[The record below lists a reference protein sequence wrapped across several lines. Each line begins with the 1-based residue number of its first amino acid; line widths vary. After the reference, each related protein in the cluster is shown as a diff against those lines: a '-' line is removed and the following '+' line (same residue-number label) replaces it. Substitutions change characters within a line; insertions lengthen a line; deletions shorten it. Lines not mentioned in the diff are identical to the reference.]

1 MITFLIFAGSLL
13 LLIGFHEAGH
23 FVAAKA
29 FGVYVIEYAI
39 GFGPRLAT
47 VKGKETRYSL
57 RAIPFGGYVRMAGE
71 DRREDGNE
79 IPADRLLYRKPP
91 LVRAAISL
99 AGPTVNLL
107 LALVVTIV
115 VIWSYNFPILQV
127 AAVITDAPA
136 DEVLLPGDRVLAID
150 GHDIYIVDQITEV
163 IQRSHG
169 EELVIDI
176 HRAGR
181 KETVLLRPDYVEEEA
196 RYVVGAYFQ
205 GIAFTNELASIEPDS
220 SLSGLG
226 LRDGDFLTAV
236 DGRETTTAFAL
247 LVELESQTG
256 STSLIVR
263 RGGGQFDVSIADAP
277 AFTQGLLQ
285 TLPFADLG
293 IDYRHTGFVNGVA
306 LGSGQFGEYVVMM
319 GDVIGGIVSGRVSA
333 SETLQG
339 PVGVAR
345 LLGEG
350 FRLGPAVFFQLL
362 AFLSLNFGLLNLI
375 PFPGLDGSRVAFAL
389 YERIRGR
396 AIPVEREGL
405 IHAIGFLVLIALM
418 VLITYKDLLAL
429 FR

>member
-1 MITFLIFAGSLL
+1 MTTFLIFAGSIL

-79 IPADRLLYRKPP
+79 IPADRLLYRRPP
-91 LVRAAISL
+91 LVRAVISL

-107 LALVVTIV
+107 LALVVTIA

-127 AAVITDAPA
+127 AGVIPDAPA
-136 DEVLLPGDRVLAID
+136 ASVLVPGDRVLAID
-150 GHDIYIVDQITEV
+150 GRDIYIVDQIIDA
-163 IQRSHG
+163 IQHSRG
-169 EELVIDI
+169 EELAIDI
-176 HRAGR
+176 RREGTR
-181 KETVLLRPDYVEEEA
+181 ETIPLRPDYVEEEA

-205 GIAFTNELASIEPDS
+205 GITFTNELVALDPDS
-220 SLSGLG
+220 SLAGLG
-226 LRDGDFLTAV
+226 LRNGDLLTAV
-236 DGRETTTAFAL
+236 DGKETTTAVAL
-247 LVELESQTG
+247 VVELESQTG
-256 STSLIVR
+256 SASLSVR
-263 RGGGQFDVSIADAP
+263 RGGELLDVSIVDAP
-277 AFTQGLLQ
+277 AFAQELLQ

-293 IDYRHTGFVNGVA
+293 VAYRHTGFAAGVA
-306 LGSGQFGEYVVMM
+306 LGSGQFAEYVVMM
-319 GDVIGGIVSGRVSA
+319 GDVVGGIVSGRVA
-333 SETLQG
+333 AGDALQG

-345 LLGEG
+345 TLGEG

-396 AIPVEREGL
+396 PIPVEREGL
-405 IHAIGFLVLIALM
+405 IHTIGFLVLIAVM